1 VEGVNPR
8 PDELDIEPPAR
19 TVVERHRVV
28 PAASSLRKLVT
39 KKSS

>member
-1 VEGVNPR
+1 VEGVNLR
-8 PDELDIEPPAR
+8 PDELDIEPTP
-19 TVVERHRVV
+19 TVVHRVV